1 MRFFFA
7 VLLYTALI
15 LPANADGVNIAD
27 LRDGDMRRLQ
37 VLDTPRPAG
46 DSKFTHED
54 GSRVQL
60 SDWKGQVLVVNFWAT
75 WCAPCRKE
83 MPHFAELQSEFGGD
97 DFQVLTIAVGPQPMM
112 PVDKFFA
119 NLGIDNLPH
128 HTDITFALSR
138 QMAVLGLPG
147 TVVIDRDGN
156 EVARLNGDADWASD
170 SAKAIIKALIDG

>member
-1 MRFFFA
+1 MRFLIA
-7 VLLYTALI
+7 ALLYTALL
-15 LPANADGVNIAD
+15 LPANAEGVNIAD

-46 DSKFTHED
+46 DATFTHED
-54 GSRVQL
+54 GSKVQL

-83 MPHFAELQSEFGGD
+83 MPHLSDLQSALGGD

-112 PVDKFFA
+112 PVDRFFDSI
-119 NLGIDNLPH
+119 NVDNLPH

-147 TVVIDRDGN
+147 TVVIDRSGN
-156 EVARLNGDADWASD
+156 GVARLNGDADWASD
-170 SAKAIIKALIDG
+170 SAQAIIQALIDG